1 MQTIFDQINEWIKD
15 FLIGCITGNLGGL
28 FDEVNTRVGEIAGQV
43 GQTPSGFNGGV
54 SSMIQNISETVMI
67 PIAGMILTFVCCYE
81 LIQMIIEKNN
91 MHDVDTFMF
100 FKWIFKTTV
109 AVYFVTHTFTIVM
122 AVFDVSQHVIQQSAG
137 VISGSANID
146 VAGALGDMQTTLEA
160 MEIPELF
167 GLTMET
173 LIIGLTMKA
182 LSLCIFHH
190 RVRAYAGNLLNDL
203 VRPYPD
209 GDHGKP
215 GMGAAGPE
223 LSEIPVCAGLPRL
236 LNHGVRRHLR
246 GASADHF
253 HKQRGHS
260 RCDMGLRRLHAAAL
274 FRPVQNREPC
284 KICIQRPLRGRL
296 SWAAL
301 FLWAE
306 RS

>member
-54 SSMIQNISETVMI
+54 FSMIQNISETVMI

-173 LIIGLTMKA
+173 LIIGLAMKA
-182 LSLCIFHH
+182 LSLCIFIIVYG
-190 RVRAYAGNLLNDL
+190 RMLEIYLMTSLGPIPMATMANREWGQLGQNYLKSLFALGFQGFLIMVCVGIYAVL
-203 VRPYPD
+203 VQTISISS
-209 GDHGKP
+209 GDIHGAIW
-215 GMGAAGPE
+215 G
-223 LSEIPVCAGLPRL
+223 CAGYTL
-236 LNHGVRRHLR
+236 LLC
-246 GASADHF
+246 F
-253 HKQRGHS
+253 
-260 RCDMGLRRLHAAAL
+260 AL
-274 FRPVQNREPC
+274 FKTGSLAKSVF
-284 KICIQRPLRGRL
+284 
-296 SWAAL
+296 SAH
-301 FLWAE
+301 
-306 RS
+306 

>member
-54 SSMIQNISETVMI
+54 FSMIQNISETVMI

-91 MHDVDTFMF
+91 MHGDIDTFMF

-109 AVYFVTHTFTIVM
+109 AVYLVTNTFTIVM

-146 VAGALGDMQTTLEA
+146 VAGALTDLQATLEA

-167 GLTMET
+167 GLAMET
-173 LIIGLTMKA
+173 LIIGFTMKA
-182 LSLCIFHH
+182 LSLCIFIIVYG
-190 RVRAYAGNLLNDL
+190 RMLEIYLMTSLGPIPMATMANREWGQMGQNYLKSLLALGFQGFLIMVCVGIYAVL
-203 VRPYPD
+203 VQSISVSA
-209 GDHGKP
+209 GDIH
-215 GMGAAGPE
+215 AAIWG
-223 LSEIPVCAGLPRL
+223 CAGYTL
-236 LNHGVRRHLR
+236 LL
-246 GASADHF
+246 SF
-253 HKQRGHS
+253 
-260 RCDMGLRRLHAAAL
+260 AL
-274 FRPVQNREPC
+274 FKTGSLAKSVF
-284 KICIQRPLRGRL
+284 
-296 SWAAL
+296 AAH
-301 FLWAE
+301 
-306 RS
+306 